1 MEGSEQSGEGSSGAW
16 AMEGGC
22 KPLTGT
28 TSHHQL
34 TYEGV
39 SLPKQANNSDRGGK
53 SKEAP
58 RWMSNTTDGRSTTMQ
73 AENPKHKKKGPS
85 FLACLFP
92 FAARKGHTKPGTKG
106 RPALIPAQEANWMDA
121 VSAPAAQRHVTVDTT
136 IVSSNDMQLEPRSLN
151 PLAGLQPE
159 VRARILVVDDSAVC
173 QRMVALAL
181 TSLNMTCDTA
191 GNGKIACAML
201 EGQAN
206 AYDAVLMDLRMPVMD
221 GIMATKYIR
230 TKLLMDIP
238 IIAFSAEI
246 GAKTQKEVMEGG
258 ATALLCKPVSKG
270 GLIAALERAG
280 VCTG

>member
-22 KPLTGT
+22 KPLAGT
-28 TSHHQL
+28 ASNRQP

-39 SLPKQANNSDRGGK
+39 SLPKQAKDSNRGAK
-53 SKEAP
+53 SREAP
-58 RWMSNTTDGRSTTMQ
+58 RLMSNTTDGRSNTMQ
-73 AENPKHKKKGPS
+73 AENPKHKKKGRS
-85 FLACLFP
+85 FLACLLP
-92 FAARKGHTKPGTKG
+92 FAARKAHTKPGTKG
-106 RPALIPAQEANWMDA
+106 RHALTPAEEGNWLDA
-121 VSAPAAQRHVTVDTT
+121 ASAPAAQRDLTADTT
-136 IVSSNDMQLEPRSLN
+136 VVSSNDMEFESPNPN
-151 PLAGLQPE
+151 PLAGLQTEPQ
-159 VRARILVVDDSAVC
+159 ARILVVDDSAVC

-191 GNGKIACAML
+191 SNGKIACAML

-206 AYDAVLMDLRMPVMD
+206 VYDAVLMDLRMPVMD

-246 GAKTQKEVMEGG
+246 GAETQKEV
-258 ATALLCKPVSKG
+258 
-270 GLIAALERAG
+270 
-280 VCTG
+280 